1 MKIIYFIL
9 PFVLS
14 IYSYAELSI
23 EQINK
28 MVEKIQQKR
37 ETKMDIDY
45 KSVPTPFIIIKKSE
59 DKKGKTIISTPTKPV
74 KLHISAIINDSVNIN
89 GKWYSLGDSIN
100 EYTIIEIKDRFVKLK
115 KRKNIVELFFPKRK
129 LEIPQIKIN
138 EG

>member
-14 IYSYAELSI
+14 IYSYAELNI
-23 EQINK
+23 EQINR

-45 KSVPTPFIIIKKSE
+45 KSIPTPFIIIKKSE
-59 DKKGKTIISTPTKPV
+59 NKKGETIISTPTKPL

-100 EYTIIEIKDRFVKLK
+100 EYKIIEIKDRFVKLK
-115 KRKNIVELFFPKRK
+115 KEKNIVELFFPKKK
-129 LEIPQIKIN
+129 LEIPQIKIHK
-138 EG
+138 